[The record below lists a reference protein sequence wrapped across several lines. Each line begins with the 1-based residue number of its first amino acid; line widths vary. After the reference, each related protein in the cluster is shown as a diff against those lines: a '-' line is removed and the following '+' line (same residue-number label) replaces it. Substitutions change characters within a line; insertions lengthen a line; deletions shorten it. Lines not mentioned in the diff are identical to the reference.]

1 MKEIILKF
9 LLENTE
15 VEGRYIGG
23 GDEPQIVVFPESE
36 DWQREDFLN
45 TIAERLE
52 VLLQDT
58 QADA

>member
-1 MKEIILKF
+1 MKEIILNF

-23 GDEPQIVVFPESE
+23 GDEPQIVVFTESE
-36 DWQREDFLN
+36 DWQREDFLK

-52 VLLQDT
+52 VLLQT
-58 QADA
+58 TS

>member
-23 GDEPQIVVFPESE
+23 GDEPQIIVFPES
-36 DWQREDFLN
+36 DGWQRESFLN
-45 TIAERLE
+45 SIAEQLE
-52 VLLQDT
+52 ALLKDT
-58 QADA
+58 QDDV

>member
-36 DWQREDFLN
+36 DWQREDFCN
-45 TIAERLE
+45 SMAQRLE
-52 VLLQDT
+52 ALLT
-58 QADA
+58 ATKADA

>member
-36 DWQREDFLN
+36 DWQKEDFCN
-45 TIAERLE
+45 SMAERLE
-52 VLLQDT
+52 SLLT
-58 QADA
+58 AE